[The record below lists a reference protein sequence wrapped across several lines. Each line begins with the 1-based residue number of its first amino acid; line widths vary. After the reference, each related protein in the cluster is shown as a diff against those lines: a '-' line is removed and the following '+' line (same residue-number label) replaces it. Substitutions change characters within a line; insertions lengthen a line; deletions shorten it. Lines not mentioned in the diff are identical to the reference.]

1 MQHQRS
7 SEVAWRSLITK
18 PYFTGRLLIA
28 VGIQTAMIVGALYL
42 VSALN
47 HPFSGAYRAQRVRD
61 PAGPVQRVPLRPV
74 GCQLPPEAT
83 ARRVSRMAR
92 SAAARPACH
101 PAALPTL

>member
-28 VGIQTAMIVGALYL
+28 VGIQTTMIVGALYL

-47 HPFSGAYRAQRVRD
+47 HPFSGAYRVE
-61 PAGPVQRVPLRPV
+61 P
-74 GCQLPPEAT
+74 
-83 ARRVSRMAR
+83 
-92 SAAARPACH
+92 SAFEILLDRFNASP
-101 PAALPTL
+101 